1 MFPVNCNGCGYQLK
15 DVHDLPCPECGCNQ
29 ATVSM
34 AARGQVTSSGRA
46 NMGGY
51 QTIAVMKMNWPSIL
65 LLLAVIVLSGFPA
78 YILNGWASV
87 IVSCIF
93 SFVSTIVGYFAF
105 TKILR
110 TIRVF

>member
-1 MFPVNCNGCGYQLK
+1 MPSCHF
-15 DVHDLPCPECGCNQ
+15 VHLILL
-29 ATVSM
+29 
-34 AARGQVTSSGRA
+34 SSGPKVP
-46 NMGGY
+46 NSGPFENEGIHE
-51 QTIAVMKMNWPSIL
+51 IAVMKMNWPSIL

-105 TKILR
+105 TKLDFAGFTPR
-110 TIRVF
+110 SRALL